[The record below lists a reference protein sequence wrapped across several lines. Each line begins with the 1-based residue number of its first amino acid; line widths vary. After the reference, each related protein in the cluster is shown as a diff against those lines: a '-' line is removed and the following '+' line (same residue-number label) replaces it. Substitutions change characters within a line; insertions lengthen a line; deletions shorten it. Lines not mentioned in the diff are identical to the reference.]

1 MKKIRNLL
9 TVLLALVLVLT
20 MAACGEKDP
29 MLGKYMLVDAADML
43 GEPMEIDGEYM
54 VLEKDGKGTM
64 YTYGMTSD
72 IPGLTKASANISP
85 PTRKSWNIW
94 AA

>member
-1 MKKIRNLL
+1 
-9 TVLLALVLVLT
+9 
-20 MAACGEKDP
+20 
-29 MLGKYMLVDAADML
+29 
-43 GEPMEIDGEYM
+43 M